1 MSPPRCSS
9 ARCTASPVSNSGRSP
24 TSPSVFSAASAS
36 PTTTWTAAS
45 GACVTI
51 PDCVKRCYSERL
63 NLYLTPERR
72 ARLELFRPTARYL
85 SGTEV
90 HVYALAISA
99 SVLLSF
105 FPFLNVMLSLCRNV
119 LHSRAAEDAI
129 YLALNDYFPGEP
141 AAFLKRN
148 LTLAGNLHLTSMVL
162 LLFTANGIF
171 EPLEVALNR
180 AWGEVKNRSYLKNQL
195 VALGMIFLCGA
206 LALLSLMLTAL
217 NKQWISTWHWLG
229 GIEWWLNLL
238 MFKLAD
244 IPISILALF
253 LVYWLL
259 PNRKIPP
266 ARVAPAAIVVGL
278 ILEALKYVNLAI
290 TPYLQAKLEHEYFI
304 F

>member
-1 MSPPRCSS
+1 M
-9 ARCTASPVSNSGRSP
+9 
-24 TSPSVFSAASAS
+24 
-36 PTTTWTAAS
+36 
-45 GACVTI
+45 
-51 PDCVKRCYSERL
+51 
-63 NLYLTPERR
+63 
-72 ARLELFRPTARYL
+72 RYL

-129 YLALNDYFPGEP
+129 YLALNDYFPGEL
-141 AAFLKRN
+141 ASFLKRN
-148 LTLAGNLHLTSMVL
+148 LALQGRLQLTSMVL
-162 LLFTANGIF
+162 LMFTANGIF

-180 AWGEVKNRSYLKNQL
+180 AWGEVKNRSYLRNQL

-206 LALLSLMLTAL
+206 LALVSLMLTAL
-217 NKQWISTWHWLG
+217 NKQWISTWQSLG
-229 GIEWWLNLL
+229 AVEWWLNLL
-238 MFKLAD
+238 MFKLAAV
-244 IPISILALF
+244 PISILALF

-266 ARVAPAAIVVGL
+266 VRVAPAAIFVGL
-278 ILEALKYVNLAI
+278 ILEGLKYVNFAI

-304 F
+304 FRHSVAILLWSFIASMVVLAGAEWTARPRPEDSVS

>member
-1 MSPPRCSS
+1 L
-9 ARCTASPVSNSGRSP
+9 
-24 TSPSVFSAASAS
+24 
-36 PTTTWTAAS
+36 
-45 GACVTI
+45 I
-51 PDCVKRCYSERL
+51 P
-63 NLYLTPERR
+63 YLTPQRR
-72 ARLELFRPTARYL
+72 ARLELFRPTVRYL

-105 FPFLNVMLSLCRNV
+105 FPFCNVMLSVCRNV
-119 LHSRAAEDAI
+119 LHSRAAEEAI
-129 YLALNDYFPGEP
+129 YLALNDYFPGEL

-148 LTLAGNLHLTSMVL
+148 LAIQGRLQITSMVL

-217 NKQWISTWHWLG
+217 NTQWTSAWGSLG
-229 GIEWWLNLL
+229 PIQGWLNLL
-238 MFKLAD
+238 MFKIAAV
-244 IPISILALF
+244 PISILALF
-253 LVYWLL
+253 LIYWLL

-266 ARVAPAAIVVGL
+266 ARVVPAAIFVGL
-278 ILEALKYVNLAI
+278 ILEALKYVNLI
-290 TPYLQAKLEHEYFI
+290 TAPYLQAKLEHEYFI
-304 F
+304 FRHSVAILLWSFIAAMVVLAGAEWTARPQPGDSLS

>member
-1 MSPPRCSS
+1 M
-9 ARCTASPVSNSGRSP
+9 
-24 TSPSVFSAASAS
+24 
-36 PTTTWTAAS
+36 
-45 GACVTI
+45 
-51 PDCVKRCYSERL
+51 
-63 NLYLTPERR
+63 
-72 ARLELFRPTARYL
+72 ARYL

-129 YLALNDYFPGEP
+129 YLALNDYFPGEL
-141 AAFLKRN
+141 ASFLKRN
-148 LTLAGNLHLTSMVL
+148 LALQGRLQLTSMAL

-206 LALLSLMLTAL
+206 LALVSLMLTAL
-217 NKQWISTWHWLG
+217 NKQWIATWESLG
-229 GIEWWLNLL
+229 PVQRWMNLL
-238 MFKLAD
+238 MFKLAAV
-244 IPISILALF
+244 PISILALF
-253 LVYWLL
+253 LIYWLL

-266 ARVAPAAIVVGL
+266 ARVAPAAIFVGL

-290 TPYLQAKLEHEYFI
+290 APYLQAKLDHEYSIFKHSVAILLWSFI
-304 F
+304 AAMVVLAGAEWTARPRPEDSLS